1 MAKSKPA
8 LGFIGMGLMGAP
20 MTRRLLEAGY
30 EVTVW
35 NRTAEKMAPL
45 LEAGARAGKSPKD
58 VAEKAAITMM
68 CLTAAPAVEAVV
80 FGENGIANARGA
92 GKLLVDFSSM
102 RPDRTAECSVRL
114 RDANAMGWID
124 APVSGGVPGAEQ
136 GTLAIMAGGE
146 ASEIERVRPVVMTLC
161 QRLTHMGAS
170 GAGQTTKL
178 VNQIIVACNVVVVAE
193 ALAYA
198 QRAGVDAG
206 KIPDALAGGFADSI
220 PFQLFGPRF
229 AAGIYEPPLGQL
241 ALMTKDL
248 GAASDSAAK
257 AGSPAPMTNLAL
269 ELMRLLEAR
278 GHSHDDIT
286 ILREL
291 YSDKPLR

>member
-1 MAKSKPA
+1 MTKSKPA

-30 EVTVW
+30 EVAVW
-35 NRTAEKMAPL
+35 NRSAGKAAPL
-45 LEAGARAGKSPKD
+45 IEAGARAGTSPKD
-58 VAEKAAITMM
+58 VAENADITMM

-80 FGENGIANARGA
+80 FGGDGVAKAEGT

-102 RPDRTAECSVRL
+102 RPDLTAEFSARL
-114 RDANAMGWID
+114 REANEMGWID

-136 GTLAIMAGGE
+136 GTLAIMAGGD
-146 ASEIERVRPVVMTLC
+146 AAEIERVRPVVMALC

-178 VNQIIVACNVVVVAE
+178 VNQMIVGCNIVVVAE

-198 QRAGVDAG
+198 ARAGVDAA

-229 AAGIYEPPLGQL
+229 AAGTYEPPLGEL

-248 GAASDSAAK
+248 GAASGAAAEVSSA
-257 AGSPAPMTNLAL
+257 APMTSLAL

-278 GHSHDDIT
+278 GHAHDDIT
-286 ILREL
+286 VLREL
-291 YSDKPLR
+291 YGDKPLR

>member
-1 MAKSKPA
+1 MTKDKAA
-8 LGFIGMGLMGAP
+8 LGYIGMGLMGAP

-35 NRTAEKMAPL
+35 NRTNKKTAPL
-45 LEAGARAGKSPKD
+45 LEAGARPGTSPKD
-58 VAEKAAITMM
+58 VAAHADITMM

-80 FGENGIANARGA
+80 FGEDGIAGA
-92 GKLLVDFSSM
+92 KGTGKLLVDFSSM
-102 RPDRTAECSVRL
+102 RPDLTAEWSVRL
-114 RDANAMGWID
+114 RDTNAMGWID

-136 GTLAIMAGGE
+136 GTLVIMAGGE
-146 ASEIERVRPVVMTLC
+146 AAEIERVRSVVMNLC
-161 QRLTHMGAS
+161 QRLSHMGPS

-178 VNQIIVACNVVVVAE
+178 VNQMIAGCNIVVVAE

-198 QRAGVDAG
+198 ARAGVDAA
-206 KIPDALAGGFADSI
+206 KIPQALAGGFADSI

-229 AAGIYEPPLGQL
+229 AAGTYEPPLGQL

-248 GAASDSAAK
+248 GTASDAAAEVNSA
-257 AGSPAPMTNLAL
+257 APMTNLAL

>member
-1 MAKSKPA
+1 MTKSKPA

-20 MTRRLLEAGY
+20 MTHRLLEAGY
-30 EVTVW
+30 EVAVW
-35 NRTAEKMAPL
+35 NRTEEKAAPL
-45 LEAGARAGKSPKD
+45 IEAGARAGTSPKD
-58 VAEKAAITMM
+58 VAGQADITMI

-80 FGENGIANARGA
+80 FGEDGIANVKGA
-92 GKLLVDFSSM
+92 DKLLVDFSSM
-102 RPDRTAECSVRL
+102 RPDLTAQWSVRL
-114 RDANAMGWID
+114 REATGMGWID

-146 ASEIERVRPVVMTLC
+146 AAEIEDVRPVLMHLC

-178 VNQIIVACNVVVVAE
+178 VNQIIAGCNVVVVAE

-198 QRAGVDAG
+198 VKAGVDAA

-220 PFQLFGPRF
+220 PLQLFGPRF
-229 AAGIYEPPLGQL
+229 VSGTYEPPLGQL

-248 GAASDSAAK
+248 GTASDAARDANSA
-257 AGSPAPMTNLAL
+257 APMTNLAL

-278 GHSHDDIT
+278 GHGHDDIT
-286 ILREL
+286 VLREL
-291 YSDKPLR
+291 YGDKPLR

>member
-1 MAKSKPA
+1 MTKDKPA

-20 MTRRLLEAGY
+20 MTHRLLEAGY
-30 EVTVW
+30 AVTVW
-35 NRTAEKMAPL
+35 NRTDGKTAPL
-45 LEAGARAGKSPKD
+45 IEAGARPGKSPKD
-58 VAEKAAITMM
+58 VAEKADITMM

-80 FGENGIANARGA
+80 FGGDGIAGAEGA
-92 GKLLVDFSSM
+92 GRLLVDFSSM
-102 RPDRTAECSVRL
+102 RPDLTAEYSVRL
-114 RDANAMGWID
+114 REATEMGWID

-146 ASEIERVRPVVMTLC
+146 AAEIERARPVLMHLC

-178 VNQIIVACNVVVVAE
+178 VNQMIAACNIVVVAE

-198 QRAGVDAG
+198 ARAGVDAA

-229 AAGIYEPPLGQL
+229 VSGNYEPPLGKL

-248 GAASDSAAK
+248 GTASDAARA
-257 AGSPAPMTNLAL
+257 AGSAAPMTNLAL
-269 ELMRLLEAR
+269 ELMRLLESR

-291 YSDKPLR
+291 YGDKPLR

>member
-1 MAKSKPA
+1 MTKNKPA
-8 LGFIGMGLMGAP
+8 LGFIGMGLMGTP
-20 MTRRLLEAGY
+20 MTMRLLEAGY
-30 EVTVW
+30 QVTVW
-35 NRTAEKMAPL
+35 NRTAGKAAPL
-45 LEAGARAGKSPKD
+45 LEAGARPGASPKD
-58 VAEKAAITMM
+58 VAGKADITMM

-80 FGENGIANARGA
+80 FGEDGVAGA
-92 GKLLVDFSSM
+92 EGTGKLLVDFSSM
-102 RPDRTAECSVRL
+102 RPDLTAQWSVRL
-114 RDANAMGWID
+114 RHANAMGWID

-146 ASEIERVRPVVMTLC
+146 AGEIELVRPVVMKLC
-161 QRLTHMGAS
+161 QRLSHMGPS

-178 VNQIIVACNVVVVAE
+178 VNQMIAGCNVVVVAE

-198 QRAGVDAG
+198 ARAGVDAA

-229 AAGIYEPPLGQL
+229 AGGIYEPPLGQL

-248 GAASDSAAK
+248 GTASDAAAE
-257 AGSPAPMTNLAL
+257 AGSAAPMTNLAL

-286 ILREL
+286 VLREL
-291 YSDKPLR
+291 YGDKPLR

>member
-1 MAKSKPA
+1 MTKDKPA

-30 EVTVW
+30 DVTVW
-35 NRTAEKMAPL
+35 NRTNEKTAPL
-45 LEAGARAGKSPKD
+45 LEAGARPGKSPKSI
-58 VAEKAAITMM
+58 AANVDITMM

-80 FGENGIANARGA
+80 FGEDGIAGA
-92 GKLLVDFSSM
+92 KGTGKLLVDFSSM
-102 RPDRTAECSVRL
+102 RPDLTAEWSVRL
-114 RDANAMGWID
+114 RDTNAMGWID
-124 APVSGGVPGAEQ
+124 APVSGGVPGAEN

-146 ASEIERVRPVVMTLC
+146 AAEIERVRPVVMNLC

-178 VNQIIVACNVVVVAE
+178 VNQIIVGCNVVVVAE

-198 QRAGVDAG
+198 AKAGVDAA

-229 AAGIYEPPLGQL
+229 AGGIYEPPLGQL

-248 GAASDSAAK
+248 GTASDEAAGVNSA
-257 AGSPAPMTNLAL
+257 APMTNLAL

-291 YSDKPLR
+291 YGDKPLR